1 MLRRPRKFDPNKPQI
16 LIVEAGENL
25 RDAMER
31 QRMRTG
37 YGGGFF
43 VYFNRAARAV
53 ESHAQFDSS
62 LRLNVIV
69 PVDHRHSGS
78 A

>member
-1 MLRRPRKFDPNKPQI
+1 MQHRPTKFDPKKPEI
-16 LIVEAGENL
+16 LIVEAGETL

-43 VYFNRAARAV
+43 IYFNREPKPSKSTRGATPAFA
-53 ESHAQFDSS
+53 
-62 LRLNVIV
+62 
-69 PVDHRHSGS
+69 
-78 A
+78 

>member
-1 MLRRPRKFDPNKPQI
+1 MLFRPTKFDPKRPEI
-16 LIVEAGENL
+16 LVVEAGETL

-43 VYFNRAARAV
+43 IYFNREPKPSKSTR
-53 ESHAQFDSS
+53 
-62 LRLNVIV
+62 V
-69 PVDHRHSGS
+69 PKL
-78 A
+78 AFA

>member
-1 MLRRPRKFDPNKPQI
+1 MLFRPTKFDAKKPEI
-16 LIVEAGENL
+16 LVVEAGETL

-43 VYFNRAARAV
+43 IYFNREPKPLKSTR
-53 ESHAQFDSS
+53 
-62 LRLNVIV
+62 V
-69 PVDHRHSGS
+69 PKL
-78 A
+78 AFA

>member
-1 MLRRPRKFDPNKPQI
+1 MLRRPMKFDPKKPQI
-16 LIVEAGENL
+16 LIVKPGENL

-43 VYFNRAARAV
+43 VYFNRQP
-53 ESHAQFDSS
+53 EPSQTGSS
-62 LRLNVIV
+62 T
-69 PVDHRHSGS
+69 S
-78 A
+78 AFA